1 MDRVRPSYPTGLS
14 SSESDLFGDNSED
27 DFVLPTTD
35 LQNMKNLHVFLGKC
49 A

>member
-1 MDRVRPSYPTGLS
+1 MDRVRPSSPTGLS

-35 LQNMKNLHVFLGKC
+35 EQESSEYEEFACVPR
-49 A
+49 